1 MDDRAAAEGLIAA
14 GRRLGARGLISAGEG
29 NLSVRLDADRLLM
42 TPTGLRK
49 DELAADDLVVVWPG
63 HPDREARSPS
73 GHGPSSDLAIHL
85 AVHAARPDIAAV
97 AHAHLPASMSLT
109 LAGEIPDPGAL
120 PETAFHLPRLP
131 FLAFGEMGSQELADR
146 IAAALG
152 RPAGRGRAGCGR
164 GPPRAAR
171 CGRRRSRP
179 GPRGQP
185 ARARRGPV
193 PDVARRAPDSR
204 GEGRCGYRGGAQ
216 AIGNHGGSMNA
227 ARLYLAE
234 LLGTFLF
241 LTIGYAAVANFNAS
255 TPATAGILVVPFAF
269 GLGLLAAIFAFGH
282 VSGGHYNP
290 AVTIAMVLDKRTT
303 PVEAV
308 GYIIAQVIGAIGA
321 GAIILISI
329 NQDAVKAGIT
339 KPGAGI
345 SDVSALILEITFTA
359 FFLIVILTAS
369 KRAGSL
375 AGVAIALALVAIHF
389 ALSTLTGSS
398 VNPARS
404 IGSAVVGGDLNQL
417 WIYLV
422 GPIVGGIIGWGIYR
436 AMEMTSE
443 EPAA

>member
-1 MDDRAAAEGLIAA
+1 
-14 GRRLGARGLISAGEG
+14 
-29 NLSVRLDADRLLM
+29 
-42 TPTGLRK
+42 
-49 DELAADDLVVVWPG
+49 
-63 HPDREARSPS
+63 
-73 GHGPSSDLAIHL
+73 
-85 AVHAARPDIAAV
+85 
-97 AHAHLPASMSLT
+97 
-109 LAGEIPDPGAL
+109 
-120 PETAFHLPRLP
+120 
-131 FLAFGEMGSQELADR
+131 
-146 IAAALG
+146 
-152 RPAGRGRAGCGR
+152 
-164 GPPRAAR
+164 
-171 CGRRRSRP
+171 
-179 GPRGQP
+179 
-185 ARARRGPV
+185 
-193 PDVARRAPDSR
+193 
-204 GEGRCGYRGGAQ
+204 
-216 AIGNHGGSMNA
+216 MNA

-303 PVEAV
+303 PFEAV

-321 GAIILISI
+321 GAIILIAI
-329 NQDAVKAGIT
+329 NQDSVKAGIT

-345 SDVSALILEITFTA
+345 TDVSALILEITFTA

-422 GPIVGGIIGWGIYR
+422 GPIVGGIIGWGVYR
-436 AMEMTSE
+436 GVEMTSE